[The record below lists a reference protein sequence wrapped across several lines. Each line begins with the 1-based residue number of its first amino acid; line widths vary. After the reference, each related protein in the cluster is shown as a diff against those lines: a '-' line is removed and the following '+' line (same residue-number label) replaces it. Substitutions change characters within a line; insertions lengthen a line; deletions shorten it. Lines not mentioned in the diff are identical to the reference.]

1 MWPCYSLFTRL
12 DMIEGRLAQYG
23 DIVYPDKTSII
34 SRLDTIDKCFSH
46 DTVAEI
52 IDVVG

>member
-23 DIVYPDKTSII
+23 DIVYLDKTSII
-34 SRLDTIDKCFSH
+34 SRVEEDGIF
-46 DTVAEI
+46 
-52 IDVVG
+52 VGDGINY